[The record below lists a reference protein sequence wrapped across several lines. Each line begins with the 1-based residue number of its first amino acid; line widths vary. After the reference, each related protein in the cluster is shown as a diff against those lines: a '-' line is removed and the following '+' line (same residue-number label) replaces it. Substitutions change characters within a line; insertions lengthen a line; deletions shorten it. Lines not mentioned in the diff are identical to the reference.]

1 MGQLEGRTAIVTGAG
16 EGIGR
21 SVARA
26 FVAEG
31 ANVLIAEVNERLG
44 EDAADELGDA
54 SAFLRTDVGERTAV
68 EAMVAYAAQQMGVS
82 GHPG

>member
-26 FVAEG
+26 FAAGGGHING
-31 ANVLIAEVNERLG
+31 AAWKPDLP
-44 EDAADELGDA
+44 D
-54 SAFLRTDVGERTAV
+54 
-68 EAMVAYAAQQMGVS
+68 
-82 GHPG
+82 